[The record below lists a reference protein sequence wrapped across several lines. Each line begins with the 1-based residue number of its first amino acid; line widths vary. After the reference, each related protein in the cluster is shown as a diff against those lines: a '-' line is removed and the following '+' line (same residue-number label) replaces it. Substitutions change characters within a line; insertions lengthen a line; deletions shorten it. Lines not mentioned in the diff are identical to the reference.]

1 MATSDVEILEQYLLS
16 LTNAGSQPAIVEIM
30 DEFGYGPERRPEA
43 RARLDDAFAAH
54 HRRCFSNMDSTAS
67 CRKLRK
73 SIISIRPHRW
83 VESGINYVYLYLS
96 GLKIKTYGH

>member
-54 HRRCFSNMDSTAS
+54 HRKVFF
-67 CRKLRK
+67 
-73 SIISIRPHRW
+73 
-83 VESGINYVYLYLS
+83 
-96 GLKIKTYGH
+96 